1 MKTGRACMWVQA
13 RPILDHTQTVAFLS
27 EKCELGTQ
35 PRPTD
40 MPPIL
45 QNRPSR
51 NGFTLIEL
59 LVVIAIIGIL
69 ASLLLPVLA
78 AAKTR
83 AKTMA
88 CVNNNKQIGLAMML
102 YAGDNGDS
110 LPPLNESNFAGHT
123 TKWWFVYLGN
133 GVYLSSTA
141 STNNIWRCP
150 AVKDAD
156 ILAST
161 VAYYNSP
168 CEGYGPLED
177 TINPDNGII
186 RYNLN
191 LSGSVIGGRKLNTII
206 RTSQIWLIGD
216 VGVPKVNANLNKM
229 AAAYYTDI
237 TVIQPIFDFSSPMG
251 WTSVPANKQPACR
264 HNSRAVFSC
273 CDGHVERWV
282 WVDLEKDKN
291 DVFAMKGF

>member
-1 MKTGRACMWVQA
+1 MWVQA
-13 RPILDHTQTVAFLS
+13 RPILDVSPTLAVSSQ
-27 EKCELGTQ
+27 KCDLGMQ

-40 MPPIL
+40 MLPIP
-45 QNRPSR
+45 QNRPAR
-51 NGFTLIEL
+51 TGFTLIEL

-69 ASLLLPVLA
+69 ASLLLPALT

-102 YAGDNGDS
+102 YAGDNNDT
-110 LPPLNESNFAGHT
+110 LPPLNESNFSGHT
-123 TKWWFVYLGN
+123 AKWWFRYLGT
-133 GVYLSSTA
+133 GVYLAATE

-156 ILAST
+156 IQAGT

-177 TINPDNGII
+177 TINPNNGII
-186 RYNLN
+186 RYNLDLNGN
-191 LSGSVIGGRKLNTII
+191 LIGGRKLNTII

-216 VGVPKVNANLNKM
+216 VGVPKTGASLNKM
-229 AAAYYTDI
+229 PAAYYTDI